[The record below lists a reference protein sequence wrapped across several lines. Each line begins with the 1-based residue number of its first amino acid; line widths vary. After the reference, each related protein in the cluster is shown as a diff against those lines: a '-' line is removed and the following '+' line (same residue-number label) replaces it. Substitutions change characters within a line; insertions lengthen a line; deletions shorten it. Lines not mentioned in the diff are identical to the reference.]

1 MPYRPRR
8 SLFFKAR
15 QKAVEPQKTPRK
27 RKRQGLLPFVWK
39 SFKMLC
45 LSIGFMIV
53 VSGIMGALFSNLV
66 LKEGRVGIPQE
77 SVLLYELVDAP
88 LEHPNEAGP
97 YAFEDP
103 VTIRQLTTAL
113 EDAKTDPRING
124 LVLSMRGGRVNL
136 AHIQELR
143 AAVKDFRT
151 SGKFAYIYAT
161 SYGEM
166 GSGLGQYYLASAF
179 DKIFM
184 QPIGSVNV
192 SGLFIEIPYA
202 RALLDKIGIE
212 PQIEAR
218 KEYKSVFSSVTDT
231 EITKPVKEMMT
242 ALLKDINDKMLA
254 DIAEDRSFLPDYLQR
269 VVDQGLFTDQQAVEK
284 QLVDELIYKD
294 DLSDRI
300 KQNVAGEDGDVDD
313 VRFVQIDHYIAEM
326 THQRREKALAAIK
339 HQQAKPSVAL
349 IYAVG
354 AIVESA
360 DMSPSGLSSADDVAG
375 MIQAATEDEDIEAIV
390 LRISSP
396 GGSPVASETIRR
408 AIIDAKEEGKIVIV
422 SMGEMAASGGYWIAA
437 NADYIYAL
445 PGTLTG
451 SIGVAGGKF
460 SLGNMWS
467 KVGVNWA
474 SIGFSENADL
484 WSFNQPFSAE
494 GRARFENVID
504 MIYDAFIARVAEGR
518 GMSVDDAEQI
528 ARGRVWSGYQALDVG
543 LVDELGGLNDALD
556 YAGSRLGGEDRHDIR
571 VVMLP
576 SVKTPFERVL
586 QMLEGQVRAGQ
597 GLHVLGQYISAND
610 QLQAQALLES
620 LQQSGKINTYQSP
633 LYLR

>member
-1 MPYRPRR
+1 
-8 SLFFKAR
+8 
-15 QKAVEPQKTPRK
+15 
-27 RKRQGLLPFVWK
+27 
-39 SFKMLC
+39 
-45 LSIGFMIV
+45 
-53 VSGIMGALFSNLV
+53 
-66 LKEGRVGIPQE
+66 
-77 SVLLYELVDAP
+77 
-88 LEHPNEAGP
+88 
-97 YAFEDP
+97 
-103 VTIRQLTTAL
+103 
-113 EDAKTDPRING
+113 
-124 LVLSMRGGRVNL
+124 
-136 AHIQELR
+136 
-143 AAVKDFRT
+143 
-151 SGKFAYIYAT
+151 
-161 SYGEM
+161 
-166 GSGLGQYYLASAF
+166 
-179 DKIFM
+179 
-184 QPIGSVNV
+184 
-192 SGLFIEIPYA
+192 
-202 RALLDKIGIE
+202 
-212 PQIEAR
+212 
-218 KEYKSVFSSVTDT
+218 
-231 EITKPVKEMMT
+231 
-242 ALLKDINDKMLA
+242 
-254 DIAEDRSFLPDYLQR
+254 
-269 VVDQGLFTDQQAVEK
+269 
-284 QLVDELIYKD
+284 
-294 DLSDRI
+294 
-300 KQNVAGEDGDVDD
+300 
-313 VRFVQIDHYIAEM
+313 M
-326 THQRREKALAAIK
+326 THQRRERALAAIK
-339 HQQAKPSVAL
+339 HQQDKPSVAL

-518 GMSVDDAEQI
+518 GMSVDDAEQV

-597 GLHVLGQYISAND
+597 GLHVLGQYISADD
-610 QLQAQALLES
+610 QRQAQALLES
-620 LQQSGKINTYQSP
+620 LQQSGKINIYQSP